1 MDEDYTKLDMER
13 VSLNFKIFAKTL
25 LSDPYQKLKIDSEA
39 KKKLCRVQDV
49 STIYKVE
56 ELLI

>member
-13 VSLNFKIFAKTL
+13 VSLNFKFFAKTL

-39 KKKLCRVQDV
+39 KKNYAEFKMCRLFTRLRN
-49 STIYKVE
+49 S
-56 ELLI
+56 